1 MPTSEVLDR
10 RARTATLV
18 IVSLGL
24 FMVVLDN
31 LVVNVALATIHR
43 DFGASVQSLEWIV
56 NAYVLAYAVLL
67 LTGSVL
73 GDRFGRKRM
82 LIAGILL
89 FTAASAGS
97 ALAPNT
103 GMLIAARAL
112 QGVGAAIVTPLTL
125 TLLADAFPPERRG
138 IALGVWSGISGTAVA
153 LGPLV
158 GGAMIQIA
166 SWHWI
171 FWINVP
177 VGLVLAP
184 VAARRLNESYG
195 SERKLDTVGLGL
207 SGAGLFGIIF
217 GLIRS
222 QTLGWGATEVLI
234 SLIAGGVLM
243 VAFIVQEL
251 RTDEPMLPMAFF
263 KRRSFAVT
271 NIVSLSMYFGMF
283 GSVFFMSQYLQDV
296 IHNTPFQAGLK
307 LLVWTGA
314 TMVVA
319 PAAGYFSERFG
330 ARLFMVAGLALQ
342 GIALAWL
349 ASETAIGQTYSSM
362 IVPFIFAGSGMA
374 LVFAPAANAVLSSVR
389 TDQAGQASGA
399 TNAIR
404 ELGGVLGIA
413 VLSTVF
419 TSHGSYASGIDFIHG
434 LTPAVWVGAAVL
446 FAGALVALVLPF
458 DTRVLA
464 AAQSASASAA
474 TPAPAPLGGVSAP
487 SAA

>member
-1 MPTSEVLDR
+1 MPTSEVLAKR
-10 RARTATLV
+10 SRTATLV

-24 FMVVLDN
+24 FMV
-31 LVVNVALATIHR
+31 
-43 DFGASVQSLEWIV
+43 
-56 NAYVLAYAVLL
+56 VLAYAVLL

-82 LIAGILL
+82 FIAGILL
-89 FTAASAGS
+89 FTAASAAS

-103 GMLIAARAL
+103 GTLIAARAL

-222 QTLGWGATEVLI
+222 QTLGWGAAEVLI
-234 SLIAGGVLM
+234 SLIAGAVLM

-251 RTDEPMLPMAFF
+251 RTDDPMLPMAFF

-314 TMVVA
+314 TMLVA

-374 LVFAPAANAVLSSVR
+374 LVFAPSANAVLSSVR

-404 ELGGVLGIA
+404 ELGGVLGIS

-419 TSHGSYASGIDFIHG
+419 TSNGSYSSGTAFIHG

-446 FAGALVALVLPF
+446 FTGALVALVFPF

-464 AAQSASASAA
+464 AAQSASASAS
-474 TPAPAPLGGVSAP
+474 TPAPAPAPVGVSAP
-487 SAA
+487 TTA